1 MGKIFDEFDRRVSN
15 YGAID
20 VGIGYD
26 INGKTVN
33 VGERVMFTK
42 SSPGGISYG
51 TITKIKQR
59 VLSNFSIYQY
69 FFIKFDKGRETV
81 KITGE
86 IIKL

>member
-20 VGIGYD
+20 VGIGSD

-51 TITKIKQR
+51 TITKIK
-59 VLSNFSIYQY
+59 
-69 FFIKFDKGRETV
+69 
-81 KITGE
+81 
-86 IIKL
+86 

>member
-1 MGKIFDEFDRRVSN
+1 MGKIFNEFGRRVSN

-20 VGIGYD
+20 VEIGLD

-33 VGERVMFTK
+33 VGERVMFTR

-51 TITKIKQR
+51 TIQKIKQR
-59 VLSNFSIYQY
+59 ILGEFSVYQY
-69 FFIKFDKGRETV
+69 FFIKSDKGRETIKV
-81 KITGE
+81 TGE